1 MYGYNKINN
10 LIGNND
16 LFSKYI
22 EKNYVEI
29 FPLNNNFNSNKPTWF
44 KTSILRNSICDYAD
58 SYIIVTANFKLIS
71 NFNTGNA
78 NEILQGKRLR
88 VRNKNISF
96 KNIAPFLKCID
107 KINGV
112 EIDNAEDLDIVM
124 NMYNLIEYSNNLTKT
139 YESLFNFSR
148 EEKNDQALSSVNS
161 KSFKFK
167 TSIYGKSPNDD
178 SINTTNEKKIVIPLK
193 HLSRF
198 FRKLNIPLIN
208 FEIELILSYEESCAL
223 VGVSNNNPLST
234 DFKIGDAKLY
244 ILVLKLNKNAEIKLY
259 ELMKNGFE
267 KEIKWYRY
275 ECNIIKENNNN
286 NLNVLIDPLVKN
298 VNGLFVLGYSIN
310 NDNNDN
316 RYVFN
321 DYYLPKLFSNEC
333 NMLVNN
339 SPIYSIPISDK
350 KELYEKIVNKF
361 DNMSGNC
368 FDEYFRDNFVIHM
381 FDLGDYSK
389 NENIQIN
396 FIGKI
401 IGENNGMN
409 MYILEKITTTT
420 FKFNLNS
427 LEIV

>member
-1 MYGYNKINN
+1 M
-10 LIGNND
+10 
-16 LFSKYI
+16 
-22 EKNYVEI
+22 
-29 FPLNNNFNSNKPTWF
+29 
-44 KTSILRNSICDYAD
+44 
-58 SYIIVTANFKLIS
+58 
-71 NFNTGNA
+71 
-78 NEILQGKRLR
+78 
-88 VRNKNISF
+88 
-96 KNIAPFLKCID
+96 
-107 KINGV
+107 
-112 EIDNAEDLDIVM
+112 
-124 NMYNLIEYSNNLTKT
+124 
-139 YESLFNFSR
+139 
-148 EEKNDQALSSVNS
+148 
-161 KSFKFK
+161 
-167 TSIYGKSPNDD
+167 
-178 SINTTNEKKIVIPLK
+178 
-193 HLSRF
+193 
-198 FRKLNIPLIN
+198 
-208 FEIELILSYEESCAL
+208 
-223 VGVSNNNPLST
+223 
-234 DFKIGDAKLY
+234 Y

-267 KEIKWYRY
+267 RETKRYWY
-275 ECNIIKENNNN
+275 ECNIIKENNN

-350 KELYEKIVNKF
+350 KELYEKTVNKF

-427 LEIV
+427 VEIV

>member
-124 NMYNLIEYSNNLTKT
+124 NMYNLIEYSNNFTKT
-139 YESLFNFSR
+139 YGSLFNFSR
-148 EEKNDQALSSVNS
+148 DEKNDQALSSVNS

-167 TSIYGKSPNDD
+167 TSIYGKSPTDD
-178 SINTTNEKKIVIPLK
+178 SINTTNETLK
-193 HLSRF
+193 HIF
-198 FRKLNIPLIN
+198 
-208 FEIELILSYEESCAL
+208 
-223 VGVSNNNPLST
+223 
-234 DFKIGDAKLY
+234 
-244 ILVLKLNKNAEIKLY
+244 
-259 ELMKNGFE
+259 
-267 KEIKWYRY
+267 
-275 ECNIIKENNNN
+275 
-286 NLNVLIDPLVKN
+286 
-298 VNGLFVLGYSIN
+298 
-310 NDNNDN
+310 
-316 RYVFN
+316 
-321 DYYLPKLFSNEC
+321 
-333 NMLVNN
+333 
-339 SPIYSIPISDK
+339 
-350 KELYEKIVNKF
+350 
-361 DNMSGNC
+361 
-368 FDEYFRDNFVIHM
+368 
-381 FDLGDYSK
+381 
-389 NENIQIN
+389 
-396 FIGKI
+396 
-401 IGENNGMN
+401 
-409 MYILEKITTTT
+409 
-420 FKFNLNS
+420 
-427 LEIV
+427 